1 MNKATLSALRHILF
15 IDIET
20 VGAAQDYQSLPERLK
35 AHWDYKAGFLR
46 KDEKSAEELFNERGG
61 IYAEFG
67 KIVCIGMGYIASSDK
82 GPLPQLRIKTLFGD
96 QETELLQLFA
106 DTLADKFSD
115 PRLTLCAH
123 NGKEFDF
130 PYLCRRM
137 IVNGVK
143 LPQVL
148 QIAGKKPWEISHID
162 TLELWKFGDYKHYTS
177 LDLLAALMG
186 IDTSKNDLSGDK
198 VNQTY
203 YQDNDL
209 PRIAKY
215 CAQDVAVLAQ
225 LYLCLSQSGSPTDLE
240 IIYT

>member
-1 MNKATLSALRHILF
+1 
-15 IDIET
+15 
-20 VGAAQDYQSLPERLK
+20 
-35 AHWDYKAGFLR
+35 
-46 KDEKSAEELFNERGG
+46 
-61 IYAEFG
+61 
-67 KIVCIGMGYIASSDK
+67 
-82 GPLPQLRIKTLFGD
+82 
-96 QETELLQLFA
+96 
-106 DTLADKFSD
+106 
-115 PRLTLCAH
+115 
-123 NGKEFDF
+123 
-130 PYLCRRM
+130 
-137 IVNGVK
+137 
-143 LPQVL
+143 L

-177 LDLLAALMG
+177 LDLLAALIG